1 MKRTKIFLI
10 LFLFSIFVSAQD
22 AENYSPVKQLETLKT
37 AIRQVSENTQTI
49 QSDFSQEKH
58 LTMLEE
64 VLISKGRFLFRKE
77 NDVRWEYNYPIDY
90 TIVIYKGK
98 FSIKDGEKVS
108 EFDISSNKLFEE
120 INKMIITAIRGDFI
134 DNPNFNASFFEN
146 KTQYKV
152 ELFPQNPQVS
162 DILSRIEIEFNKK
175 NLDVESVKFIEQ
187 GEDFTLIVF
196 ENRQVNTE
204 IIDEYFEFNQK

>member
-1 MKRTKIFLI
+1 MKRIKIFLI
-10 LFLFSIFVSAQD
+10 LFLVSFFVSAQND
-22 AENYSPVKQLETLKT
+22 GEFKAVDQIETVKT
-37 AIRQVSENTQTI
+37 AISQVSGSTQTI

-90 TIVIYKGK
+90 TIVIFNEK
-98 FSIKDGEKVS
+98 FRIKDGEKIS
-108 EFDISSNKLFEE
+108 EFDIASNKLFEE

-134 DNPNFNASFFEN
+134 DNPNFKSSFFEN
-146 KTQYKV
+146 DKRYKV
-152 ELFPQNPQVS
+152 ELIPLNQQVA
-162 DILSRIEIEFNKK
+162 DMLSSIEIQFNKES
-175 NLDVESVKFIEQ
+175 LDVEAVKFFEQ

-196 ENRQVNTE
+196 NNRQVNTE
-204 IIDEYFEFNQK
+204 IIDEHFEF